1 MTKLVGITGGIGSGK
16 STFSNHLKKL
26 GYLVHDSDA
35 VVSEIYTKPKKQFLS
50 FLKKNISQ
58 DSVNYS
64 KINKKE
70 IANVIFNNKAIRKLL
85 ETYIHKE
92 VQNSRSAFIK
102 RNKKNKNRLIF
113 ADIPLLFEK
122 KLEKEFDLIICI
134 ISLKKNRIKRV
145 LENKKFT
152 KENLNKILKAQTTDK
167 ERKKRSQIIIN
178 NNKTKK
184 DFIFTVEKVL
194 ISLIKW
200 EKL

>member
-16 STFSNHLKKL
+16 TTLSNHLKKL
-26 GYLVHDSDA
+26 GYLVHESDA
-35 VVSEIYTKPKKQFLS
+35 VVSEMYTKPKKKFLS
-50 FLKKNISQ
+50 FIKGKISNEA
-58 DSVNYS
+58 VNHN
-64 KINKKE
+64 KINKTE
-70 IANVIFNNKAIRKLL
+70 IANVIFNNNTIKKLL
-85 ETYIHKE
+85 EIHIHKE
-92 VQNSRSAFIK
+92 VQNSRDTFIK
-102 RNKKNKNRLIF
+102 KNKKNKNKLIF
-113 ADIPLLFEK
+113 ADIPLLFEN
-122 KLEKEFDLIICI
+122 KLEKDFDLVICV

-184 DFIFTVEKVL
+184 DFIFSVEKVL
-194 ISLIKW
+194 TRLIKW